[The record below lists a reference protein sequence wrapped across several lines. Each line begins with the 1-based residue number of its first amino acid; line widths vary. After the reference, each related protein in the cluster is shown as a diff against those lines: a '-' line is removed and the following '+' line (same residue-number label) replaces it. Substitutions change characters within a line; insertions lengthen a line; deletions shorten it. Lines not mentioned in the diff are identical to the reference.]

1 MGSPAALAEVENILR
16 RSMGV
21 VRVVVGV
28 ATMGGAT
35 MMTVGSLVR
44 QSVTRELPEKHVEGE
59 ELASLQQEGWCL
71 MKEAL
76 PASQLAESLASFR
89 KGAEAGT
96 SIQLLKKA
104 GFWQSSL
111 GRFHLQTFSEED
123 KGLLAE
129 VEQAWLPFVESH
141 LPGIQRSDLQ
151 LLFSMPNSGDQIF
164 HQDNS
169 APGLTVLVP
178 LVDMNLDNGPTQLLP
193 RSHLIDVSLADR
205 LKDSSAALPAC
216 VPAGTALIYD
226 RRTIHR
232 GLVNPSKA
240 SRPVLVF
247 RYDHPTTPPPGH
259 TPLSTI
265 LYSCLGAVLCAI
277 GEAKLLLE

>member
-1 MGSPAALAEVENILR
+1 
-16 RSMGV
+16 MGV
-21 VRVVVGV
+21 VRVMVGV

-35 MMTVGSLVR
+35 LMTVGSLVR
-44 QSVTRELPEKHVEGE
+44 QSVTRELPEKHIEGE
-59 ELASLQQEGWCL
+59 EGRLASLQQEGWCL

-76 PASQLAESLASFR
+76 PASQLAGSLASFR

-129 VEQAWLPFVESH
+129 AEQAWLPFAESH

-151 LLFSMPNSGDQIF
+151 LLFSLPNSGDQIF

-169 APGLTVLVP
+169 QPGLTVLVP
-178 LVDMNLDNGPTQLLP
+178 LVDMNLENGPTQLLP
-193 RSHLIDVSLADR
+193 RSHLDVGLADR

-226 RRTIHR
+226 SRTIHR
-232 GLVNPSKA
+232 GLANPSKA

-247 RYDHPTTPPPGH
+247 RYDYPTTPPPGH
-259 TPLSTI
+259 TPISTI

-277 GEAKLLLE
+277 GEAKLLLESQ

>member
-1 MGSPAALAEVENILR
+1 
-16 RSMGV
+16 MGV

-44 QSVTRELPEKHVEGE
+44 QSVTRELPEKQIEGE
-59 ELASLQQEGWCL
+59 EGCLASLQQEGWCL

-76 PASQLAESLASFR
+76 PASHLAESLASFR

-111 GRFHLQTFSEED
+111 GRFHLQTFSDED
-123 KGLLAE
+123 KDLLAE

-151 LLFSMPNSGDQIF
+151 LLFSLPNSGDQIF
-164 HQDNS
+164 HQ
-169 APGLTVLVP
+169 V
-178 LVDMNLDNGPTQLLP
+178 
-193 RSHLIDVSLADR
+193 
-205 LKDSSAALPAC
+205 
-216 VPAGTALIYD
+216 
-226 RRTIHR
+226 
-232 GLVNPSKA
+232 
-240 SRPVLVF
+240 
-247 RYDHPTTPPPGH
+247 
-259 TPLSTI
+259 
-265 LYSCLGAVLCAI
+265 
-277 GEAKLLLE
+277 

>member
-1 MGSPAALAEVENILR
+1 
-16 RSMGV
+16 MGV
-21 VRVVVGV
+21 MRVLVGV
-28 ATMGGAT
+28 GTMGGVT
-35 MMTVGSLVR
+35 MVTVGSLVR
-44 QSVTRELPEKHVEGE
+44 QSVTRELPEKQVESE
-59 ELASLQQEGWCL
+59 EECLASLQQEGWCL

-76 PASQLAESLASFR
+76 PASHLAESLGSFR
-89 KGAEAGT
+89 RGVKAGA
-96 SIQLLKKA
+96 SSHLLKKA

-123 KGLLAE
+123 KNLLAQAE
-129 VEQAWLPFVESH
+129 EAWLPFVESH

-151 LLFSMPNSGDQIF
+151 LLFSLPNSGDQIF

-169 APGLTVLVP
+169 QPGLTVLVP
-178 LVDMNLDNGPTQLLP
+178 LVDMNLENGPTQLLP
-193 RSHLIDVSLADR
+193 RSHLDVSLGDR

-226 RRTIHR
+226 SRTIHR
-232 GLVNPSKA
+232 GLANPSKA
-240 SRPVLVF
+240 SRPVLVY
-247 RYDHPTTPPPGH
+247 RYDYPATPPPGH

-277 GEAKLLLE
+277 GEAKLLLESV